1 MLKQLKIANYALID
15 KLDISFAPGLTIIT
29 GETGA
34 GKSIMMGA
42 LSLILGEKA
51 ESRAIRAIDKKS
63 VIEVVFNV
71 NEYGLQRF
79 FEENDIEYYDDGDC
93 ILRREISPNGRSR
106 AFIND
111 TPVTLPVMRAL
122 SMQLIDIHSQHSNM
136 LLSSHRYQLSIL
148 DNLHGD
154 KALPVAYHQEYE
166 KYRQTET
173 RIHELRETNNRRKT
187 EEDYL
192 RFQLSQIAELKLQP
206 GEDAELEAAERRL
219 SNVNEIKSLLW
230 QCQQLLEGGDD
241 DGISSILSGLAQV
254 SSNLSNL
261 SRICDE
267 TGDMGDR
274 IEAVVID
281 VKDIARTI
289 SALQSDIVDD
299 PAELERVRERL
310 SNIYSLESKHH
321 VKSVDELI
329 ELQNSFESQLAEI
342 ANFDDEIDR
351 LEKELASQRNIVEKI
366 AAQLSKH
373 RHETST
379 IFEKQLKE
387 LAVPL
392 GMKNLQFKIEF
403 EKIPFSATGIDAV
416 KFLFS
421 FNKQQPLMPVEST
434 ASGGEISRLM
444 LCIKSI
450 IAKSMKLPTIIF
462 DEVDTGV
469 SGDIANR
476 MGELM
481 KEISKNIQVI
491 TITHLPQVA
500 AKGDNHFKVYKQDTD
515 ESTFTAVRQLD
526 NKERVM
532 EIAAMLSGDKVS
544 EAAINNARTLLN
556 GN

>member
-15 KLDISFAPGLTIIT
+15 KLDITFAPGLTIIT

-51 ESRAIRAIDKKS
+51 ESRAIRALDKKS
-63 VIEVVFNV
+63 VIEVVFNI
-71 NEYGLQRF
+71 NEYGLQHF
-79 FEENDIEYYDDGDC
+79 FADNDIEYYNDGDC

-122 SMQLIDIHSQHSNM
+122 SVQLIDIHSQHSNM
-136 LLSSHRYQLSIL
+136 LLSSHRYQLDIL
-148 DNLHGD
+148 DNLHSD
-154 KALPVAYHQEYE
+154 KALPITYHNEYE
-166 KYRQTET
+166 KYKRIET
-173 RIHELRETNNRRKT
+173 RIHELRETNERRKA

-192 RFQLSQIAELKLQP
+192 QFQLSQIAELKLQP
-206 GEDAELEAAERRL
+206 GEDIELEASERRL
-219 SNVNEIKSLLW
+219 SNVNEIKNLLW
-230 QCQQLLEGGDD
+230 QCEQLLEGDD
-241 DGISSILSGLAQV
+241 DGMNSILSGLAQV
-254 SSNLSNL
+254 SANLSNL
-261 SRICDE
+261 NRICDE
-267 TGDMGDR
+267 TGDMSDR
-274 IEAVVID
+274 LETVIID
-281 VKDIARTI
+281 IKDMSRSI
-289 SALQSDIVDD
+289 SAMQNDIVDD
-299 PAELERVRERL
+299 PAELERIRERL
-310 SNIYSLESKHH
+310 SNIYSLESKHR
-321 VKSVDELI
+321 VKSVDELL
-329 ELQNSFESQLAEI
+329 ELQKNFESQVSEI
-342 ANFDDEIDR
+342 ADFDEEINR
-351 LEKELASQRNIVEKI
+351 LEKELSSQQAIVEDI
-366 AAQLSKH
+366 AAKLSKH
-373 RHETST
+373 RHETSA
-379 IFEKQLKE
+379 IFETQLKE

>member
-51 ESRAIRAIDKKS
+51 ESRAIRALDKKS
-63 VIEVVFNV
+63 VIEVVFNI
-71 NEYGLQRF
+71 NEYGLQHF
-79 FEENDIEYYDDGDC
+79 FADNDIEYYNDGDC

-122 SMQLIDIHSQHSNM
+122 SVQLIDIHSQHSNM
-136 LLSSHRYQLSIL
+136 LLSSHRYQLDIL
-148 DNLHGD
+148 DNLHSD
-154 KALPVAYHQEYE
+154 KALPITYHNEYE
-166 KYRQTET
+166 KYKRIET
-173 RIHELRETNNRRKT
+173 RIHELRETNERRKA

-192 RFQLSQIAELKLQP
+192 QFQLSQIAELKLQP
-206 GEDAELEAAERRL
+206 GEDIELEASERRL
-219 SNVNEIKSLLW
+219 SNVNEIKNLLW
-230 QCQQLLEGGDD
+230 QCEQLLEGDD
-241 DGISSILSGLAQV
+241 DGMNSILSGLAQV
-254 SSNLSNL
+254 SANLSNL
-261 SRICDE
+261 NRICDE
-267 TGDMGDR
+267 TGDMSDR
-274 IEAVVID
+274 LETVIID
-281 VKDIARTI
+281 IKDMSRSI
-289 SALQSDIVDD
+289 SAMQNDIVDD
-299 PAELERVRERL
+299 PAELERIRERL
-310 SNIYSLESKHH
+310 SNIYSLESKHR
-321 VKSVDELI
+321 VKSVDELL
-329 ELQNSFESQLAEI
+329 ELQKNFESQVSEI
-342 ANFDDEIDR
+342 ADFDEEINR
-351 LEKELASQRNIVEKI
+351 LEKELSSQQAIVEDI
-366 AAQLSKH
+366 ADKLSKH
-373 RHETST
+373 RHETSA
-379 IFEKQLKE
+379 IFETQLKE

>member
-51 ESRAIRAIDKKS
+51 ESRAIRALDKKS
-63 VIEVVFNV
+63 VIEVVFNI
-71 NEYGLQRF
+71 NEYGLQHF
-79 FEENDIEYYDDGDC
+79 FADNDIEYYDGGDC

-122 SMQLIDIHSQHSNM
+122 SVQLIDIHSQHSNM
-136 LLSSHRYQLSIL
+136 LLSSHRYQLDIL
-148 DNLHGD
+148 DNLHSD
-154 KALPVAYHQEYE
+154 KALPVTYHNEYE
-166 KYRQTET
+166 KYKRIET
-173 RIHELRETNNRRKT
+173 RIHELRETNERRKA

-192 RFQLSQIAELKLQP
+192 KFQLSQIAELKLQP
-206 GEDAELEAAERRL
+206 GEDIELEASERRL
-219 SNVNEIKSLLW
+219 SNVNEIKNLLW
-230 QCQQLLEGGDD
+230 QCEQLLEGDD
-241 DGISSILSGLAQV
+241 DGMNSILSGLAQV
-254 SSNLSNL
+254 SANLSNL
-261 SRICDE
+261 NRICDE
-267 TGDMGDR
+267 TGDMSDR
-274 IEAVVID
+274 LETVIID
-281 VKDIARTI
+281 IKDMSRSI
-289 SALQSDIVDD
+289 SAMQNDIVDD
-299 PAELERVRERL
+299 PAELERIRERL
-310 SNIYSLESKHH
+310 SNIYSLESKHR
-321 VKSVDELI
+321 VKSVDELL
-329 ELQNSFESQLAEI
+329 ELQKNFESQVSEI
-342 ANFDDEIDR
+342 ADFDEEINR
-351 LEKELASQRNIVEKI
+351 LEKELSSQQAIVEDI
-366 AAQLSKH
+366 AAKLSKH
-373 RHETST
+373 RHETSA
-379 IFEKQLKE
+379 IFETQLKE

>member
-51 ESRAIRAIDKKS
+51 ESRAIRALDKKS
-63 VIEVVFNV
+63 VIEVVFNI
-71 NEYGLQRF
+71 NEYGLQHF
-79 FEENDIEYYDDGDC
+79 FADNDIEYYDDGDC

-122 SMQLIDIHSQHSNM
+122 SVQLIDIHSQHSNM
-136 LLSSHRYQLSIL
+136 LLSSHRYQLDIL
-148 DNLHGD
+148 DNLHSD
-154 KALPVAYHQEYE
+154 KALPITYHNEYE
-166 KYRQTET
+166 KYKRIET
-173 RIHELRETNNRRKT
+173 RIHELRETNERRKA

-192 RFQLSQIAELKLQP
+192 QFQLSQIAELKLQP
-206 GEDAELEAAERRL
+206 GEDIELEASERRL
-219 SNVNEIKSLLW
+219 SNVNEIKNLLW
-230 QCQQLLEGGDD
+230 QCEQLLEGDD
-241 DGISSILSGLAQV
+241 DGMNSILSGLAQV
-254 SSNLSNL
+254 SANLSNL
-261 SRICDE
+261 NRICDE
-267 TGDMGDR
+267 TGDMSDR
-274 IEAVVID
+274 LETVIID
-281 VKDIARTI
+281 IKDMSRSI
-289 SALQSDIVDD
+289 SAMQNDIVDD
-299 PAELERVRERL
+299 PAELERIRERL
-310 SNIYSLESKHH
+310 SNIYSLESKHR
-321 VKSVDELI
+321 VKSVDELL
-329 ELQNSFESQLAEI
+329 ELQKNFESQVSEI
-342 ANFDDEIDR
+342 ADFDEEINR
-351 LEKELASQRNIVEKI
+351 LEKELSSQQAIVEDI
-366 AAQLSKH
+366 AAKLSKH
-373 RHETST
+373 RHETSA
-379 IFEKQLKE
+379 IFETQLKE

>member
-51 ESRAIRAIDKKS
+51 ESRAIRALDKKS
-63 VIEVVFNV
+63 VIEVVFNI
-71 NEYGLQRF
+71 NEYGLQHF
-79 FEENDIEYYDDGDC
+79 FADNDIEYYNDGDC

-122 SMQLIDIHSQHSNM
+122 SVQLIDIHSQHSNM
-136 LLSSHRYQLSIL
+136 LLSSHRYQLDIL
-148 DNLHGD
+148 DNLHSD
-154 KALPVAYHQEYE
+154 KALPVTYHNEYE
-166 KYRQTET
+166 KYKRIET
-173 RIHELRETNNRRKT
+173 RIHELRETNERRKA

-192 RFQLSQIAELKLQP
+192 KFQLSQIAELKLQP
-206 GEDAELEAAERRL
+206 GEDIELEASERRL
-219 SNVNEIKSLLW
+219 SNVNEIKNLLW
-230 QCQQLLEGGDD
+230 QCEQLLEGDD
-241 DGISSILSGLAQV
+241 DGMNSILSGLAQV
-254 SSNLSNL
+254 SANLSNL
-261 SRICDE
+261 NRICDE
-267 TGDMGDR
+267 TGDMSDR
-274 IEAVVID
+274 LETVIID
-281 VKDIARTI
+281 IKDMSRSI
-289 SALQSDIVDD
+289 SAMQNDIVDD
-299 PAELERVRERL
+299 PAELERIRERL
-310 SNIYSLESKHH
+310 SNIYSLESKHR
-321 VKSVDELI
+321 VKSVDELL
-329 ELQNSFESQLAEI
+329 ELQKNFESQVSEI
-342 ANFDDEIDR
+342 ADFDEEINR
-351 LEKELASQRNIVEKI
+351 LEKELSSQQAIVEDI
-366 AAQLSKH
+366 AAKLSKH
-373 RHETST
+373 RHETSA
-379 IFEKQLKE
+379 IFETQLKE

>member
-15 KLDISFAPGLTIIT
+15 KLDITFAPGLTIIT

-51 ESRAIRAIDKKS
+51 ESRAIRALDKKS
-63 VIEVVFNV
+63 VIEVVFNI
-71 NEYGLQRF
+71 NEYGLQHF
-79 FEENDIEYYDDGDC
+79 FADNDIEYYDDGDC

-122 SMQLIDIHSQHSNM
+122 SVQLIDIHSQHSNM
-136 LLSSHRYQLSIL
+136 LLSSHRYQLDIL
-148 DNLHGD
+148 DNLHSD
-154 KALPVAYHQEYE
+154 KALPITYHNEYE
-166 KYRQTET
+166 KYKRIET
-173 RIHELRETNNRRKT
+173 RIHELRETNERRKA

-192 RFQLSQIAELKLQP
+192 QFQLSQIAELKLQP
-206 GEDAELEAAERRL
+206 GEDIELEASERRL
-219 SNVNEIKSLLW
+219 SNVNEIKNLLW
-230 QCQQLLEGGDD
+230 QCEQLLEGDD
-241 DGISSILSGLAQV
+241 DGMNSILSGLAQV
-254 SSNLSNL
+254 SANLSNL
-261 SRICDE
+261 NRICDE
-267 TGDMGDR
+267 TGDMSDR
-274 IEAVVID
+274 LETVIID
-281 VKDIARTI
+281 IKDMSRSI
-289 SALQSDIVDD
+289 SAMQNDIVDD
-299 PAELERVRERL
+299 PAELERIRERL
-310 SNIYSLESKHH
+310 SNIYSLESKHR
-321 VKSVDELI
+321 VKSVDELL
-329 ELQNSFESQLAEI
+329 ELQKNFESQVSEI
-342 ANFDDEIDR
+342 ADFDEEINR
-351 LEKELASQRNIVEKI
+351 LEKELSSQQAIVEDI
-366 AAQLSKH
+366 AAKLSKH
-373 RHETST
+373 RHETSA
-379 IFEKQLKE
+379 IFETQLKE

>member
-51 ESRAIRAIDKKS
+51 ESRAIRALDKKS
-63 VIEVVFNV
+63 VIEVVFNI
-71 NEYGLQRF
+71 NEYGLQHF
-79 FEENDIEYYDDGDC
+79 FADNDIEYYNDGDC

-122 SMQLIDIHSQHSNM
+122 SVQLIDIHSQHSNM
-136 LLSSHRYQLSIL
+136 LLSSHRYQLDIL
-148 DNLHGD
+148 DNLHSD
-154 KALPVAYHQEYE
+154 KALPITYHNEYE
-166 KYRQTET
+166 KYKRIET
-173 RIHELRETNNRRKT
+173 RIHELRETNERRKA

-192 RFQLSQIAELKLQP
+192 QFQLSQIAELKLQP
-206 GEDAELEAAERRL
+206 GEDIELEASERRL
-219 SNVNEIKSLLW
+219 SNVNEIKNLLW
-230 QCQQLLEGGDD
+230 QCEQLLEGDD
-241 DGISSILSGLAQV
+241 DGMNSILSGLAQV
-254 SSNLSNL
+254 SANLSNL
-261 SRICDE
+261 NRICDE
-267 TGDMGDR
+267 TGDMSDR
-274 IEAVVID
+274 LETVIID
-281 VKDIARTI
+281 IKDMSRSI
-289 SALQSDIVDD
+289 SAMQNDIVDD
-299 PAELERVRERL
+299 PAELERIRERL
-310 SNIYSLESKHH
+310 SNIYSLESKHR
-321 VKSVDELI
+321 VKSVDELL
-329 ELQNSFESQLAEI
+329 ELQKNFESQVSEI
-342 ANFDDEIDR
+342 ADFDEEINR
-351 LEKELASQRNIVEKI
+351 LEKELSSQQAIVEDI
-366 AAQLSKH
+366 AAKLSKH

>member
-51 ESRAIRAIDKKS
+51 ESRAIRALDKKS
-63 VIEVVFNV
+63 VIEVVFNI
-71 NEYGLQRF
+71 NEYGLQHF
-79 FEENDIEYYDDGDC
+79 FADNDIEYYNDGDC

-122 SMQLIDIHSQHSNM
+122 SVQLIDIHSQHSNM
-136 LLSSHRYQLSIL
+136 LLSSHRYQLDIL
-148 DNLHGD
+148 DNLHSD
-154 KALPVAYHQEYE
+154 KALPITYHNEYE
-166 KYRQTET
+166 KYKRIET
-173 RIHELRETNNRRKT
+173 RIHELRETNERRKA

-192 RFQLSQIAELKLQP
+192 QFQLSQIAELKLQP
-206 GEDAELEAAERRL
+206 GEDIELEASERRL
-219 SNVNEIKSLLW
+219 SNVNEIKNLLW
-230 QCQQLLEGGDD
+230 QCEQLLEGDD
-241 DGISSILSGLAQV
+241 DGMNSILSGLAQV
-254 SSNLSNL
+254 SANLSNL
-261 SRICDE
+261 NRICDE
-267 TGDMGDR
+267 TGDMSDR
-274 IEAVVID
+274 LETVIID
-281 VKDIARTI
+281 IKDMSRSI
-289 SALQSDIVDD
+289 SAMQNDIVDD
-299 PAELERVRERL
+299 PAELERIRERL
-310 SNIYSLESKHH
+310 SNIYSLESKHR
-321 VKSVDELI
+321 VKSVDELL
-329 ELQNSFESQLAEI
+329 ELQKNFESQVSEI
-342 ANFDDEIDR
+342 ADFDEEINR
-351 LEKELASQRNIVEKI
+351 LEKELSSQQAIVEDI
-366 AAQLSKH
+366 AAKLSKH
-373 RHETST
+373 RHETSA
-379 IFEKQLKE
+379 IFETQLKE

>member
-15 KLDISFAPGLTIIT
+15 KLDITFAPGLTIIT

-51 ESRAIRAIDKKS
+51 ESRAIRALDKKS
-63 VIEVVFNV
+63 VIEVVFNI
-71 NEYGLQRF
+71 NEYGLQHF
-79 FEENDIEYYDDGDC
+79 FADNDIEYYDDGDC
-93 ILRREISPNGRSR
+93 ILRLEISPNGRSR

-122 SMQLIDIHSQHSNM
+122 SVQLIDIHSQHSNM
-136 LLSSHRYQLSIL
+136 LLSSHRYQLDIL
-148 DNLHGD
+148 DNLHSD
-154 KALPVAYHQEYE
+154 KALPITYHNEYE
-166 KYRQTET
+166 KYKRIET
-173 RIHELRETNNRRKT
+173 RIHELRETNERRKA

-192 RFQLSQIAELKLQP
+192 QFQLSQIAELKLQP
-206 GEDAELEAAERRL
+206 GEDIELEASERRL
-219 SNVNEIKSLLW
+219 SNVNEIKNLLW
-230 QCQQLLEGGDD
+230 QCEQLLEGDD
-241 DGISSILSGLAQV
+241 DGMNSILSGLAQV
-254 SSNLSNL
+254 SANLSNL
-261 SRICDE
+261 NRICDE
-267 TGDMGDR
+267 TGDMSDR
-274 IEAVVID
+274 LETVIID
-281 VKDIARTI
+281 IKDMSRSI
-289 SALQSDIVDD
+289 SAMQNDIVDD
-299 PAELERVRERL
+299 PAELERIRERL
-310 SNIYSLESKHH
+310 SNIYSLESKHR
-321 VKSVDELI
+321 VKSVDELL
-329 ELQNSFESQLAEI
+329 ELQKNFESQVSEI
-342 ANFDDEIDR
+342 ADFDEEINR
-351 LEKELASQRNIVEKI
+351 LEKELSSQQAIVEDI
-366 AAQLSKH
+366 AAKLSKH
-373 RHETST
+373 RHETSA
-379 IFEKQLKE
+379 IFETQLKE

>member
-51 ESRAIRAIDKKS
+51 ESRAIRALDKKS
-63 VIEVVFNV
+63 VIEVVFNI
-71 NEYGLQRF
+71 NEYGLQHF
-79 FEENDIEYYDDGDC
+79 FADNDIEYYNDGDC

-122 SMQLIDIHSQHSNM
+122 SVQLIDIHSQHSNM
-136 LLSSHRYQLSIL
+136 LLSSHRYQLDIL
-148 DNLHGD
+148 DNLHSD
-154 KALPVAYHQEYE
+154 KALPITYHNEYE
-166 KYRQTET
+166 KYKRIET
-173 RIHELRETNNRRKT
+173 QIHELRETNERRKA

-192 RFQLSQIAELKLQP
+192 QFQLSQIAELKLQP
-206 GEDAELEAAERRL
+206 GEDIELEASERRL
-219 SNVNEIKSLLW
+219 SNVNEIKNLLW
-230 QCQQLLEGGDD
+230 QCEQLLEGDD
-241 DGISSILSGLAQV
+241 DGMNSILSGLAQV
-254 SSNLSNL
+254 SANLSNL
-261 SRICDE
+261 NRICDE
-267 TGDMGDR
+267 TGDMSDR
-274 IEAVVID
+274 LETVIID
-281 VKDIARTI
+281 IKDMSRSI
-289 SALQSDIVDD
+289 SAMQNDIVDD
-299 PAELERVRERL
+299 PAELERIRERL
-310 SNIYSLESKHH
+310 SNIYSLESKHR
-321 VKSVDELI
+321 VKSVDELL
-329 ELQNSFESQLAEI
+329 ELQKNFESQVSEI
-342 ANFDDEIDR
+342 ADFDEEINR
-351 LEKELASQRNIVEKI
+351 LEKELSSQQAIVEDI
-366 AAQLSKH
+366 AAKLSKH

-379 IFEKQLKE
+379 IFETQLKE

>member
-51 ESRAIRAIDKKS
+51 ESRAIRALDKKS
-63 VIEVVFNV
+63 VIEVVFNI
-71 NEYGLQRF
+71 NEYGLQHF
-79 FEENDIEYYDDGDC
+79 FADNDIEYYNDGDC

-122 SMQLIDIHSQHSNM
+122 SVQLIDIHSQHSNM
-136 LLSSHRYQLSIL
+136 LLSSHRYQLDIL
-148 DNLHGD
+148 DNLHSD
-154 KALPVAYHQEYE
+154 KALPITYHNEYE
-166 KYRQTET
+166 KYKRIET
-173 RIHELRETNNRRKT
+173 RIHELRETNERRKA

-192 RFQLSQIAELKLQP
+192 KFQLSQIAELKLQP
-206 GEDAELEAAERRL
+206 GEDIELEASERRL
-219 SNVNEIKSLLW
+219 SNVNEIKNLLW
-230 QCQQLLEGGDD
+230 QCEQLLEGDD
-241 DGISSILSGLAQV
+241 DGMNSILSGLAQV
-254 SSNLSNL
+254 SANLSNL
-261 SRICDE
+261 NRICDE
-267 TGDMGDR
+267 TGDMSDR
-274 IEAVVID
+274 LETVIID
-281 VKDIARTI
+281 IKDMSRSI
-289 SALQSDIVDD
+289 SAMQNDIVDD
-299 PAELERVRERL
+299 PAELERIRERL
-310 SNIYSLESKHH
+310 SNIYSLESKHR
-321 VKSVDELI
+321 VKSVDELL
-329 ELQNSFESQLAEI
+329 ELQKNFESQVSEI
-342 ANFDDEIDR
+342 ADFDEEINR
-351 LEKELASQRNIVEKI
+351 LEKELSSQQAIVEDI
-366 AAQLSKH
+366 AAKLSKH
-373 RHETST
+373 RHETSA
-379 IFEKQLKE
+379 IFETQLKE

>member
-51 ESRAIRAIDKKS
+51 ESRAIRALDKKS
-63 VIEVVFNV
+63 VIEVVFNI
-71 NEYGLQRF
+71 NEYGLQHF
-79 FEENDIEYYDDGDC
+79 FADNDIEYYNDGDC

-122 SMQLIDIHSQHSNM
+122 SVQLIDIHSQHSNM
-136 LLSSHRYQLSIL
+136 LLSSHRYQLDIL
-148 DNLHGD
+148 DNLHRD
-154 KALPVAYHQEYE
+154 KALPITYHNEYE
-166 KYRQTET
+166 KYKRIET
-173 RIHELRETNNRRKT
+173 RIHELRETNERRKA

-192 RFQLSQIAELKLQP
+192 KFQLSQIAELKLQP
-206 GEDAELEAAERRL
+206 GEDIELEASERRL
-219 SNVNEIKSLLW
+219 SNVNEIKNLLW
-230 QCQQLLEGGDD
+230 QCEQLLEGDD
-241 DGISSILSGLAQV
+241 DGMNSILSGLAQV
-254 SSNLSNL
+254 SANLSNL
-261 SRICDE
+261 NRICDE
-267 TGDMGDR
+267 TGDMSDR
-274 IEAVVID
+274 LETVIID
-281 VKDIARTI
+281 IKDMSRSI
-289 SALQSDIVDD
+289 SAMQNDIVDD
-299 PAELERVRERL
+299 PAELERIRERL
-310 SNIYSLESKHH
+310 SNIYSLESKHR
-321 VKSVDELI
+321 VKSVDELL
-329 ELQNSFESQLAEI
+329 ELQKNFESQVSEI
-342 ANFDDEIDR
+342 ADFDEEINR
-351 LEKELASQRNIVEKI
+351 LEKELSSQQAIVEDI
-366 AAQLSKH
+366 AAKLSKH
-373 RHETST
+373 RHETSA
-379 IFEKQLKE
+379 IFETQLKE

>member
-51 ESRAIRAIDKKS
+51 ESRAIRALDKKS
-63 VIEVVFNV
+63 VIEVVFNI
-71 NEYGLQRF
+71 NEYGLQHF
-79 FEENDIEYYDDGDC
+79 FADNDIEYYNDGDC

-122 SMQLIDIHSQHSNM
+122 SVQLIDIHSQHSNM
-136 LLSSHRYQLSIL
+136 LLSSHRYQLDIL
-148 DNLHGD
+148 DNLHSD
-154 KALPVAYHQEYE
+154 KALPITYHNEYE
-166 KYRQTET
+166 KYKRIET
-173 RIHELRETNNRRKT
+173 RIHELRETNERRKA

-192 RFQLSQIAELKLQP
+192 QFQLSQIAELKLQP
-206 GEDAELEAAERRL
+206 GEDIELEASERRL
-219 SNVNEIKSLLW
+219 SNVNEIKNLLW
-230 QCQQLLEGGDD
+230 QCEQLLEGDD
-241 DGISSILSGLAQV
+241 DGMNSILSGLAQV
-254 SSNLSNL
+254 SANLSNL
-261 SRICDE
+261 NRICDE
-267 TGDMGDR
+267 TGDMSDR
-274 IEAVVID
+274 LETVIID
-281 VKDIARTI
+281 IKDMSRSI
-289 SALQSDIVDD
+289 SAMQNDIVDD
-299 PAELERVRERL
+299 PAELERIRERL
-310 SNIYSLESKHH
+310 SNIYSLESKHR
-321 VKSVDELI
+321 VKSVDELL
-329 ELQNSFESQLAEI
+329 ELQKNFESQVSEI
-342 ANFDDEIDR
+342 ADFDEEINR
-351 LEKELASQRNIVEKI
+351 LEKELSSQQAIVEDI
-366 AAQLSKH
+366 AAKLSKH
-373 RHETST
+373 RHETSA
-379 IFEKQLKE
+379 IFETQLKE

-544 EAAINNARTLLN
+544 DAAINNARTLLN
-556 GN
+556 EN